1 MHSHSELVSE
11 FKIKSHTKR
20 FFAFAQNDGDNQT
33 YRHTEALAEVFNKQN
48 SNNRF
53 FGRQLPQ
60 NDYTSALALNGTPLR
75 SRPLLVQAQNDKQ
88 ISHPELTERH
98 PELYKAKRR
107 GDNESTEPVCA
118 GEQQPEVSGSESKRL
133 TQRFFTFAQNNNN
146 RKKAAFTLAEVL
158 ITLGIIGI
166 VAALTMP
173 GLMAK
178 FRQIQFETAFKKD
191 YSTIQNAIRF
201 ITEDENLSMCYVYWP
216 KNMGYQSMR
225 EDCKQLKSSLVR
237 VLRLSE
243 YKNSER
249 LKDKYIRKSEVM
261 ANGGRLV
268 NGNCAMDSWLSS
280 ASAFITLHGA
290 IYYINYAGF
299 PNIVI
304 DVNGHSGPNRWGY
317 DVFYMVLSKHNDN
330 IVLTDEYCSMIEK
343 GGKLPRK
350 ILFGSNSFSYL
361 WN

>member
-1 MHSHSELVSE
+1 M
-11 FKIKSHTKR
+11 
-20 FFAFAQNDGDNQT
+20 
-33 YRHTEALAEVFNKQN
+33 
-48 SNNRF
+48 
-53 FGRQLPQ
+53 
-60 NDYTSALALNGTPLR
+60 TSTP
-75 SRPLLVQAQNDKQ
+75 K
-88 ISHPELTERH
+88 
-98 PELYKAKRR
+98 
-107 GDNESTEPVCA
+107 
-118 GEQQPEVSGSESKRL
+118 
-133 TQRFFTFAQNNNN
+133 QRFFTFAQNNNI
-146 RKKAAFTLAEVL
+146 RQKSAFTLAEVL
-158 ITLGIIGI
+158 ITLGIIGV

>member
-1 MHSHSELVSE
+1 
-11 FKIKSHTKR
+11 
-20 FFAFAQNDGDNQT
+20 
-33 YRHTEALAEVFNKQN
+33 
-48 SNNRF
+48 
-53 FGRQLPQ
+53 
-60 NDYTSALALNGTPLR
+60 
-75 SRPLLVQAQNDKQ
+75 
-88 ISHPELTERH
+88 
-98 PELYKAKRR
+98 
-107 GDNESTEPVCA
+107 
-118 GEQQPEVSGSESKRL
+118 
-133 TQRFFTFAQNNNN
+133 
-146 RKKAAFTLAEVL
+146 
-158 ITLGIIGI
+158 
-166 VAALTMP
+166 MP

-280 ASAFITLHGA
+280 ALVRVLRLSEYKNSERLKDKYIRKSEVMANGGRLVNGNCAMDSWLSSAHAFITLHGA

-304 DVNGHSGPNRWGY
+304 DVNGHTGPNRWGY

>member
-1 MHSHSELVSE
+1 MPAH
-11 FKIKSHTKR
+11 
-20 FFAFAQNDGDNQT
+20 
-33 YRHTEALAEVFNKQN
+33 
-48 SNNRF
+48 
-53 FGRQLPQ
+53 
-60 NDYTSALALNGTPLR
+60 
-75 SRPLLVQAQNDKQ
+75 NDKRT
-88 ISHPELTERH
+88 SHPELTERH

-118 GEQQPEVSGSESKRL
+118 GAQPEVSGSESRHQTKRFRNNFGM
-133 TQRFFTFAQNNNN
+133 TSTPKQRFFTFAQNDDN

-280 ASAFITLHGA
+280 AHAFITLHGA

-304 DVNGHSGPNRWGY
+304 DVNGHTGPNRWGY

>member
-1 MHSHSELVSE
+1 
-11 FKIKSHTKR
+11 
-20 FFAFAQNDGDNQT
+20 
-33 YRHTEALAEVFNKQN
+33 
-48 SNNRF
+48 
-53 FGRQLPQ
+53 
-60 NDYTSALALNGTPLR
+60 
-75 SRPLLVQAQNDKQ
+75 
-88 ISHPELTERH
+88 
-98 PELYKAKRR
+98 
-107 GDNESTEPVCA
+107 
-118 GEQQPEVSGSESKRL
+118 
-133 TQRFFTFAQNNNN
+133 
-146 RKKAAFTLAEVL
+146 
-158 ITLGIIGI
+158 
-166 VAALTMP
+166 MP

-216 KNMGYQSMR
+216 KNMDYQSMR

-268 NGNCAMDSWLSS
+268 NDNCAMDSWLSS
-280 ASAFITLHGA
+280 AHAFITLHGA

-304 DVNGHSGPNRWGY
+304 DVNGHTGPNRWGY